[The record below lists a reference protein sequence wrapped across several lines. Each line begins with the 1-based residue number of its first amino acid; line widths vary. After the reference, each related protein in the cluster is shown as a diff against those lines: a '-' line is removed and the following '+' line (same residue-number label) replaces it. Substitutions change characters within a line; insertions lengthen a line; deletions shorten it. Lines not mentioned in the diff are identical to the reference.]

1 MSTAILEEQIIRYY
15 DNYHREIQLATRTH
29 SPLSLHYGYW
39 NKQTSGQKEALIN
52 LDRKV
57 AKLARIKQHDLILD
71 AGCGFGGSA
80 FFLASK
86 FQCRVEGI
94 TLSEKEVHFA
104 RARAAE
110 YQLDNRVRFSVGNF
124 TGTSFPDETFDVVWA
139 IESVCHA
146 PEKLAFLNE
155 AYRILKP
162 KGRLVVADYFGNRR
176 PSGAKNDWL
185 QKWAA
190 CVAIPG
196 LEYFPDFIDK
206 TSKAGFSRIVSTNV
220 TNNIV
225 PFARNLWIQHLPG
238 YYRQCLLELL
248 DPHRSKL
255 PSKEKAAFYQFRAL
269 KEQLW
274 NYHLVWARKSK

>member
-1 MSTAILEEQIIRYY
+1 MSTVILEEQIIRYY
-15 DNYHREIQLATRTH
+15 DDYHREFQLATQAH

-57 AKLARIKQHDLILD
+57 AKVARIRQQDLILD

-80 FFLASK
+80 FFLANK
-86 FQCRVEGI
+86 YQCRVEGI

-110 YQLDNRVRFSVGNF
+110 YQLNDHVHFSVGNF
-124 TGTSFPDETFDVVWA
+124 TSTNFPDETFDVVWA

-146 PEKLAFLNE
+146 PEKLTFLTE

-176 PSGAKNDWL
+176 LCGTKNDWL

-196 LEYFPDFIDK
+196 FEYFPDFIDK
-206 TSKAGFSRIVSTNV
+206 ITKAGFSRIASTNV
-220 TNNIV
+220 TGNIA
-225 PFARNLWIQHLPG
+225 PFARNLWIQRLPG
-238 YYRQCLLELL
+238 YFKQSVLDLL
-248 DPHRSKL
+248 DPRRSGI
-255 PSKEKAAFYQFRAL
+255 PSKEKAAFYQFKAL

-274 NYHLVWARKSK
+274 NYHLIWARKSK